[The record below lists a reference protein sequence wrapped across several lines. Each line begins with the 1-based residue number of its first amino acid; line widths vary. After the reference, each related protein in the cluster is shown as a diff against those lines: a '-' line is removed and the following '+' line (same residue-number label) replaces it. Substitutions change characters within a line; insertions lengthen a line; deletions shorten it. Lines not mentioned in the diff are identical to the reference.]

1 MLRKFGADT
10 VSRWASQLERRRW
23 RPKIGPIGPFFRLT
37 AEKCPYRGCLVVFIS
52 FCNEPDAPEAEGRC
66 AFPKTDRLCSTLPDS
81 KQVDEGSMKR
91 QQFLMR
97 AMEPFAIAATL
108 ACAVT
113 PDLHWSGVF

>member
-1 MLRKFGADT
+1 
-10 VSRWASQLERRRW
+10 
-23 RPKIGPIGPFFRLT
+23 
-37 AEKCPYRGCLVVFIS
+37 
-52 FCNEPDAPEAEGRC
+52 
-66 AFPKTDRLCSTLPDS
+66 
-81 KQVDEGSMKR
+81 MKR

>member
-1 MLRKFGADT
+1 MATEERANRTVLPADRRK
-10 VSRWASQLERRRW
+10 VSVSGLLGG
-23 RPKIGPIGPFFRLT
+23 IYI
-37 AEKCPYRGCLVVFIS
+37 V
-52 FCNEPDAPEAEGRC
+52 CNEADAPEAEGRC
-66 AFPKTDRLCSTLPDS
+66 AFPKADRLCSTLPDS

-91 QQFLMR
+91 QQSLMR

>member
-1 MLRKFGADT
+1 MATEDRANRTVLPADRRK
-10 VSRWASQLERRRW
+10 VSVPGLLGG
-23 RPKIGPIGPFFRLT
+23 IYI
-37 AEKCPYRGCLVVFIS
+37 V
-52 FCNEPDAPEAEGRC
+52 CNEPDAPEAEGRC
-66 AFPKTDRLCSTLPDS
+66 AFPKTDRRCSTLPDS